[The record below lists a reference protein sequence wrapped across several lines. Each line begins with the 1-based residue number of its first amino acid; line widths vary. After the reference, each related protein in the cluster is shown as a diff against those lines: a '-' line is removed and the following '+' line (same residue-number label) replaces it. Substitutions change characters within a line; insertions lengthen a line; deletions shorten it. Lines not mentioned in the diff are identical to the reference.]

1 MHTSSSAI
9 DIQIGRGL
17 SDAWS
22 SIATWLPKFVGF
34 LVILLIGWFVAKL
47 VARLVTRILHR
58 VGFDRLV
65 ERGGIKEML
74 ARGRYDATGI
84 IAKLAYYAVLLITLQ
99 LGFGVFGPNPVSTML
114 NAVVAWLPRLA
125 VGIII
130 VCIAGAIARVVQD
143 MVSNMLSGLDYGRML
158 GRIAAVF
165 IWGIGIIAAL
175 NQIGVGTSVTMPILI
190 TVLATVGGIL
200 VVGIGGGLIRPMQQ
214 RWSGWLDTIEGE
226 MPEVKGHAQAYQRG
240 REDAARQ
247 RQAQEAMAA
256 QRAAMAQQPTMA
268 GQGMGQMP
276 PGKWAEPGSS
286 AMGYGQQGYQQGGYQ
301 QGGYGQGGGQMPPQQ
316 PGQMPQ
322 QQSGQMPPPQTGQM
336 PQQQTGQMP
345 APGTGMPS
353 PQSGQ
358 MPSPQSG
365 QMPSQSGRMPQSDQP
380 TPPAQRSE
388 RGDRHGDQDRGD
400 M

>member
-1 MHTSSSAI
+1 MHTSVSAI
-9 DIQIGRGL
+9 DIQTGL

-22 SIATWLPKFVGF
+22 SIATWVPKFVGF
-34 LVILLIGWFVAKL
+34 LAILLIGWLVAKIVAKL
-47 VARLVTRILHR
+47 VTQVLHR

-65 ERGGIKEML
+65 ERGGIKDML

-114 NAVVAWLPRLA
+114 NGIVAWLPRLA
-125 VGIII
+125 VAIVI

-143 MVSNMLSGLDYGRML
+143 MVSNMLSGLEYGRML

-190 TVLATVGGIL
+190 TVLATIGGVLIVGF
-200 VVGIGGGLIRPMQQ
+200 GGGLIKPMQQ
-214 RWSGWLDTIEGE
+214 RWEGWLDTIEGE

-247 RQAQEAMAA
+247 RAAQEA
-256 QRAAMAQQPTMA
+256 AAMAQRNAMMGQPMMA

-276 PGKWAEPGSS
+276 PGKWAEPEGR
-286 AMGYGQQGYQQGGYQ
+286 MGYGHTGYGQ
-301 QGGYGQGGGQMPPQQ
+301 QGGYGQGGPMPGQPPQ
-316 PGQMPQ
+316 PGQMGQRSDQMPGRGEMPEHGGHPMPPGQ
-322 QQSGQMPPPQTGQM
+322 QPSRPGGQMPRPGGQAAGGQSSEPPG
-336 PQQQTGQMP
+336 
-345 APGTGMPS
+345 GMI
-353 PQSGQ
+353 
-358 MPSPQSG
+358 
-365 QMPSQSGRMPQSDQP
+365 
-380 TPPAQRSE
+380 
-388 RGDRHGDQDRGD
+388 
-400 M
+400 

>member
-22 SIATWLPKFVGF
+22 SIATWVPKFVGF

-65 ERGGIKEML
+65 ERGGIKQML

-130 VCIAGAIARVVQD
+130 VCVAGAIARVVQD

-200 VVGIGGGLIRPMQQ
+200 VVGVGGGLIRPMQQ
-214 RWSGWLDTIEGE
+214 RWSGWLDAIEGE

-276 PGKWAEPGSS
+276 PGKWAEPGSG
-286 AMGYGQQGYQQGGYQ
+286 ATGYGQQGYQ

-336 PQQQTGQMP
+336 PQQQSGQML
-345 APGTGMPS
+345 APGTGWMPS

-365 QMPSQSGRMPQSDQP
+365 QMPSQSGRTPQSDQP
-380 TPPAQRSE
+380 TPPAQRPDRSE
-388 RGDRHGDQDRGD
+388 RLPRNDDQDRGD